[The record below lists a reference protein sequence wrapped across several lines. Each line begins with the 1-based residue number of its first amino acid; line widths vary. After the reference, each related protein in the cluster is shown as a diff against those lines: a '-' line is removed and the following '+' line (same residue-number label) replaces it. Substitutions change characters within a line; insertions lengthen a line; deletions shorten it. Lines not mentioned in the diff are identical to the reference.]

1 MVNIISMSIMII
13 LCNAM
18 SANILAILA
27 RRRLTIV
34 SLASLVGSSSNT
46 NAIGLVQISI
56 LIEMESVFLLGSSV
70 HLVIS

>member
-13 LCNAM
+13 LCNVM

-56 LIEMESVFLLGSSV
+56 LIGMESVFLLGSSV